1 MRRNE
6 RTHPRQ
12 PQKALGNKQFVGG
25 GNRLQ
30 CDDGWAGGIDHGLVG
45 FEKTRYPVRLDRVS
59 EVVGVV
65 VVVVVDLEDVELYS
79 RYLTLALQ
87 FGYKHQQ

>member
-30 CDDGWAGGIDHGLVG
+30 CDDGWAGGIDHVLVG
-45 FEKTRYPVRLDRVS
+45 FEKTGYSVRLDRVS
-59 EVVGVV
+59 EVVGV